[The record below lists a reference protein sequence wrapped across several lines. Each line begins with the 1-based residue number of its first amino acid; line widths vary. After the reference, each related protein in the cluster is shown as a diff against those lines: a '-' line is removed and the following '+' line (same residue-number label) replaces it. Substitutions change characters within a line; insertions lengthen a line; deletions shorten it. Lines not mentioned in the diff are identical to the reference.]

1 MTLHVIWFKF
11 FKGVVGEQAEKN
23 ARACGAQARRCLDS
37 LWETVAA
44 GVLANALDLASKGKE
59 AEESRREGELL
70 ASKLPPLIGWNQEAL
85 MSPKR
90 AK

>member
-1 MTLHVIWFKF
+1 M
-11 FKGVVGEQAEKN
+11 GEQAEKN

-44 GVLANALDLASKGKE
+44 GVLANALDLVSKGKE

-70 ASKLPPLIGWNQEAL
+70 ASKLPPLIGWNQEAS
-85 MSPKR
+85 MCPKR